1 MKFFEL
7 ADALQPAVPGGLS
20 RAPYLRELI
29 SMFTNVTEAEW
40 ATRNDP
46 STLPSDSTLES
57 MASRDSAFTKKLA
70 KAITARWGIKNFVTV
85 LDELELETQQLI
97 TDNISAYGE
106 QIRLDHFPGDVA
118 RLLVEIVHA
127 KAGTDR
133 GKQQVLSQVAIQAAR
148 VRYEKL
154 VLTRSRGCTQCGTPL
169 RVEAHG
175 HQADSYEIVFLDADG
190 DEYGPDDFAA
200 LCKPCAQKYGLAHT
214 SADVARLR
222 EKNQLWSLSDRIDEG
237 LVPLGLDGK
246 IAELLMAIHNLPVE
260 NLAPDIT
267 YDVMPM
273 QDKLDDKKLVRRVR
287 DHMSIYEIRVRETAK
302 TFQEEG
308 KLDFE
313 RMRDDVWGAWR
324 VLADAGLSQD
334 EIWTRL
340 TAWIDQYTNID
351 DYACGVVVSFL
362 TQICELFKPRRSI
375 LA

>member
-7 ADALQPAVPGGLS
+7 ADALQPAVPGGLA

-46 STLPSDSTLES
+46 ATLPSDATLES
-57 MASRDSAFTKKLA
+57 MASRDNAFTKKLA

-97 TDNISAYGE
+97 TDNIATYGE
-106 QIRLDHFPGDVA
+106 RIRLDHFPDDVA

-127 KAGTDR
+127 KAGTDH
-133 GKQQVLSQVAIQAAR
+133 GKQQVLSQIAIQAAR

-154 VLTRSRGCTQCGTPL
+154 VLTRSRGCAECGAPL

-175 HQADSYEIVFLDADG
+175 YQADSYKIVFLDGDG
-190 DEYGPDDFAA
+190 DEYGPDDFVA
-200 LCKPCAQKYGLAHT
+200 LCKPCAEKYKLAHT
-214 SADVARLR
+214 PADVARLR
-222 EKNQLWSLSDRIDEG
+222 EKNRLWSLSDQIDEG

-246 IAELLMAIHNLPVE
+246 IAELLMAIHSLPVE
-260 NLAPDIT
+260 DLAPDIT

-273 QDKLDDKKLVRRVR
+273 QAKLADTKLVRRVR
-287 DHMSIYEIRVRETAK
+287 DHMSIYETRVREKAK
-302 TFQEEG
+302 ALQEEG

-313 RMRDDVWGAWR
+313 RMRDDIWGAWR
-324 VLADAGLSQD
+324 VLAEAGLSQD

-340 TAWIDQYTNID
+340 TAWIDQHTNID

-375 LA
+375 LT

>member
-7 ADALQPAVPGGLS
+7 ADALQPAVPRSLP

-29 SMFTNVTEAEW
+29 SMFTVVTEDEW
-40 ATRNDP
+40 TTRNDP
-46 STLPSDSTLES
+46 SFFPSDTTLES

-70 KAITARWGIKNFVTV
+70 KAITARWGINNFVTV

-97 TDNISAYGE
+97 TDNIAAYGE
-106 QIRLDHFPGDVA
+106 QIRLDYFSGDVS
-118 RLLVEIVHA
+118 RLLVEIVHT
-127 KAGTDR
+127 KAGTDH
-133 GKQQVLSQVAIQAAR
+133 GKQQVLSQIAIQAAR

-154 VLTRSRGCTQCGTPL
+154 VLTRSRGCAECGTPL

-175 HQADSYEIVFLDADG
+175 HQADSYEIMFLDADG
-190 DEYGPDDFAA
+190 DEHGPDDFAA
-200 LCKPCAQKYGLAHT
+200 LCKPCAQKYGLSHT
-214 SADVARLR
+214 PADVTRLR
-222 EKNQLWSLSDRIDEG
+222 EKNQLWSLSDWIDEG
-237 LVPLGLDGK
+237 LVPLGLDDK
-246 IAELLMAIHNLPVE
+246 IGELLMAIHNLPVE
-260 NLAPDIT
+260 NLAPNVT

-273 QDKLDDKKLVRRVR
+273 QDKLADTKLVRRVR
-287 DHMSIYEIRVRETAK
+287 DHMSIYETRVRETAK
-302 TFQEEG
+302 ALQEEG

-313 RMRDDVWGAWR
+313 RMCDDIWGAWR

-340 TAWIDQYTNID
+340 TAWIDQHTNID

-375 LA
+375 LT

>member
-7 ADALQPAVPGGLS
+7 ADALQPAVPGGLP

-40 ATRNDP
+40 ATQNDP

-127 KAGTDR
+127 KADTDR
-133 GKQQVLSQVAIQAAR
+133 GKQQVLSQIAIQAAR

-154 VLTRSRGCTQCGTPL
+154 VLTRSRGCAECGTPL

-200 LCKPCAQKYGLAHT
+200 LCRPCAQKYELAHT
-214 SADVARLR
+214 PADVARLR

-260 NLAPDIT
+260 DLARTSPT
-267 YDVMPM
+267 
-273 QDKLDDKKLVRRVR
+273 
-287 DHMSIYEIRVRETAK
+287 T
-302 TFQEEG
+302 
-308 KLDFE
+308 
-313 RMRDDVWGAWR
+313 
-324 VLADAGLSQD
+324 
-334 EIWTRL
+334 
-340 TAWIDQYTNID
+340 
-351 DYACGVVVSFL
+351 
-362 TQICELFKPRRSI
+362 
-375 LA
+375 

>member
-46 STLPSDSTLES
+46 ATLPSDATLES
-57 MASRDSAFTKKLA
+57 MASRDNAFTKKLA

-97 TDNISAYGE
+97 TDNIATYGE
-106 QIRLDHFPGDVA
+106 RIRLDHFPDDVA

-127 KAGTDR
+127 KAGTDH
-133 GKQQVLSQVAIQAAR
+133 GKQQALSQIAIQAAR

-154 VLTRSRGCTQCGTPL
+154 VLTRSRGCAECGAPL
-169 RVEAHG
+169 RVETHG
-175 HQADSYEIVFLDADG
+175 YQADSYKIVFLDGDG
-190 DEYGPDDFAA
+190 DEYGPDDFVA
-200 LCKPCAQKYGLAHT
+200 LCKPCAEKYELAHT
-214 SADVARLR
+214 PADVARLR
-222 EKNQLWSLSDRIDEG
+222 EKNRLWSLSDQIDEG

-246 IAELLMAIHNLPVE
+246 IAELLMAIHSLPVE
-260 NLAPDIT
+260 DLAPDIT
-267 YDVMPM
+267 YDVMPL
-273 QDKLDDKKLVRRVR
+273 QAKLADTKLVRRVR
-287 DHMSIYEIRVRETAK
+287 DHMSIYETRVRENAK
-302 TFQEEG
+302 ALQEEG

-313 RMRDDVWGAWR
+313 RMRDDIWGAWR
-324 VLADAGLSQD
+324 VLAEAGLSQD

-340 TAWIDQYTNID
+340 TAWIDQHTNID

-375 LA
+375 LT

>member
-20 RAPYLRELI
+20 RASYLRELI

-97 TDNISAYGE
+97 TDNIAAYGE
-106 QIRLDHFPGDVA
+106 QVRLDHFAADVA

-127 KAGTDR
+127 KAGTDH
-133 GKQQVLSQVAIQAAR
+133 GKQQVLSQIAIQAAR
-148 VRYEKL
+148 VKYERLL
-154 VLTRSRGCTQCGTPL
+154 VARSRGCTECQTPL
-169 RVEAHG
+169 RVIAHG
-175 HQADSYEIVFLDADG
+175 RQADPYEIVFLDADSE
-190 DEYGPDDFAA
+190 DYGPDDFAA
-200 LCKPCAQKYGLAHT
+200 LCKPCAQKYELAHT
-214 SADVARLR
+214 PTDVDRLR
-222 EKNQLWSLSDRIDEG
+222 QQNRLWSLNDRIDEG
-237 LVPLGLDGK
+237 LVPLGLDSK
-246 IAELLMAIHNLPVE
+246 IAELLMAIHNLSVE
-260 NLAPDIT
+260 DLAPDVT

-273 QDKLDDKKLVRRVR
+273 KAKLADTKLVRRVR
-287 DHMSIYEIRVRETAK
+287 DHMSIYETRVRETAK
-302 TFQEEG
+302 TLQEAG
-308 KLDFE
+308 QLDFE
-313 RMRDDVWGAWR
+313 RMRDDIWGAWR
-324 VLADAGLSQD
+324 VLADTGLSQD

-340 TAWIDQYTNID
+340 TAWIHQHTNID

-362 TQICELFKPRRSI
+362 TQICELFKPRRPI

>member
-40 ATRNDP
+40 TTRNDP
-46 STLPSDSTLES
+46 SVLPSDATLES

-70 KAITARWGIKNFVTV
+70 KAITARWGIMNFVTV

-97 TDNISAYGE
+97 TDNITAYGE
-106 QIRLDHFPGDVA
+106 HVRLDHFPADVA
-118 RLLVEIVHA
+118 RILVEIVHA
-127 KAGTDR
+127 KAGTDH
-133 GKQQVLSQVAIQAAR
+133 GKQQVLSQIAIQAAR

-154 VLTRSRGCTQCGTPL
+154 VVARSRGCTECGTPL
-169 RVEAHG
+169 RVIAHG
-175 HQADSYEIVFLDADG
+175 HQTDSYEIVFLDADG
-190 DEYGPDDFAA
+190 DECGPDDFAA
-200 LCKPCAQKYGLAHT
+200 LCKPCAEKYLLAHT
-214 SADVARLR
+214 PIDVDRLR
-222 EKNQLWSLSDRIDEG
+222 EKNRLWSLSDRIDEG

-246 IAELLMAIHNLPVE
+246 IAALLMAIHNLPVE
-260 NLAPDIT
+260 DLAPDVT

-273 QDKLDDKKLVRRVR
+273 QDKLADKKLVRRVR
-287 DHMSIYEIRVRETAK
+287 DHMSIYETRVRETAK
-302 TFQEEG
+302 ALQEEG

-313 RMRDDVWGAWR
+313 RMRDDIWGAWR

-340 TAWIDQYTNID
+340 TAWIDQHTNID
-351 DYACGVVVSFL
+351 NYACGVVVSFL